1 MDKNETAE
9 QLRKHGFECS
19 VDSGVVMIKG
29 HKDSQFLSA
38 VKKELS
44 DIGYDGSFGIHGI
57 SSGMKQSEMKENVS
71 ASDVDDSMVTDS
83 DLAGSIMTDGDID
96 GSDMDNSDMDN
107 SDMDNSDTD
116 SNDIGKDG
124 ADGSSPEID
133 YSDDGQGTFNF

>member
-71 ASDVDDSMVTDS
+71 TSDVDDSIVTDS

-107 SDMDNSDTD
+107 SDID
-116 SNDIGKDG
+116 SNDIGKNG

>member
-71 ASDVDDSMVTDS
+71 AADVDDSIVTDS

-107 SDMDNSDTD
+107 SDID

>member
-29 HKDSQFLSA
+29 HKDSQLLSA

-71 ASDVDDSMVTDS
+71 ASDVDDSIVTDS

-107 SDMDNSDTD
+107 SDID
-116 SNDIGKDG
+116 SNDIGKNG

>member
-71 ASDVDDSMVTDS
+71 ASDVDESIVTDS

-96 GSDMDNSDMDN
+96 GSDMDN

>member
-107 SDMDNSDTD
+107 SDID
-116 SNDIGKDG
+116 SNDIGKNG

>member
-71 ASDVDDSMVTDS
+71 ASDVDDSIVTDS
-83 DLAGSIMTDGDID
+83 DLAGSIMTDGGID

-107 SDMDNSDTD
+107 SDID
-116 SNDIGKDG
+116 SNDIGKNG

>member
-57 SSGMKQSEMKENVS
+57 SSGMKQSEMNEYVS
-71 ASDVDDSMVTDS
+71 VVDVDDSIVTDS
-83 DLAGSIMTDGDID
+83 DRAGSIMTDGDID

-107 SDMDNSDTD
+107 SDID
-116 SNDIGKDG
+116 SNDIGKNG

>member
-71 ASDVDDSMVTDS
+71 ASDVDDSIVTDS

-107 SDMDNSDTD
+107 SDID
-116 SNDIGKDG
+116 SNDIGKNG

>member
-71 ASDVDDSMVTDS
+71 ASDVDDSIVTDS

-107 SDMDNSDTD
+107 SEID
-116 SNDIGKDG
+116 SKEIGKNG

>member
-19 VDSGVVMIKG
+19 VDSGVVMMKG

-71 ASDVDDSMVTDS
+71 ASDVDDSIVTDS

-107 SDMDNSDTD
+107 SDID
-116 SNDIGKDG
+116 SNDIGKNG

>member
-71 ASDVDDSMVTDS
+71 ASDVDDSIVTDS

-107 SDMDNSDTD
+107 SDID
-116 SNDIGKDG
+116 SNDIGKNG

-133 YSDDGQGTFNF
+133 YSDDGQGTFNFY

>member
-71 ASDVDDSMVTDS
+71 ASDIDDSIVTDS

-107 SDMDNSDTD
+107 SDID
-116 SNDIGKDG
+116 SNDIGKNG